1 MKKRE
6 KELELELKQLS
17 LKFILGFPVVGC
29 FWMILLWF
37 FGASEALE
45 PRIAY
50 WIGGIGWVFG
60 ALTLLSPTIGCRIL
74 FIWKKF
80 IVLIDAILV
89 WTLLPLFYFSILT
102 PFSLALRLF
111 GKNRMGGKRKN
122 DDTYW
127 RKCEPAKLDRY
138 IRQF

>member
-29 FWMILLWF
+29 FWMILLWI

-102 PFSLALRLF
+102 PFSLALRLSPTPT
-111 GKNRMGGKRKN
+111 GTRVAAIASNAIPIVIG
-122 DDTYW
+122 
-127 RKCEPAKLDRY
+127 
-138 IRQF
+138 